1 MTFQDRSKYAK
12 IAGLLHSDSYKLQ
25 HRHVAELAQ
34 TPAGTMLANGATS
47 DGSGVTRM
55 YSNWTNRGSRI
66 AGIDKVVHFGLQA
79 ALVEMKE
86 LWAPF
91 FEADEDEVIELYRER
106 LANFVPADADL
117 SHIRKLHRIGYLPL
131 EFKAVP
137 EGTRVPLRVP
147 SFTIE
152 NTHPDAHWLT
162 NYVETY
168 ISASIWQASTTAT
181 KSHHLRT
188 MLNEWAVATG
198 ATVEDVNFQG
208 HDFSARGMSSPESS
222 ALSGAGHLLNF
233 NGTDSIVAL
242 DWIDQNYGGEYL
254 AASVPATEHS
264 VMCAGAAVLGEREL
278 FSRILDLHPTGIVSV
293 VSDTFDLW
301 KVLTEFLPSMRDKI
315 MARDGKLVI
324 RPDSGNPVDILTG
337 TWKINKDETGD
348 YVISP
353 AGHEISMAHRTKP
366 EEFGVIELLWNEFGG
381 TVNEAG
387 YKVLDSHVGAIYGD
401 SITYERANEIN
412 ERLAAKGFASI
423 NWVAGVGS
431 WTYGGQVSRDTFGSA
446 IKATWIEVDG
456 QGYDLMKDPVTD
468 DGLKKSAKGR
478 LAVHR
483 DEAGELYL
491 IEQATPEQEA
501 ASELK
506 TVWKDGE
513 FVRRQTFADVRE
525 TLANS

>member
-12 IAGLLHSDSYKLQ
+12 IAGLLHTDSYKLD
-25 HRHVAELAQ
+25 HVRVAELAQ

-301 KVLTEFLPSMRDKI
+301 KVLTEFLPSMHDKI

-324 RPDSGNPVDILTG
+324 RPDSGNPVDILCG
-337 TWKINKDETGD
+337 TTDTVGIRLKSEAAKGD
-348 YVISP
+348 YVLRPS
-353 AGHEISMAHRTKP
+353 EK
-366 EEFGVIELLWNEFGG
+366 GVIELLWDEFGG

-387 YKVLDSHVGAIYGD
+387 YKVLDSHVGTIYGD
-401 SITYERANEIN
+401 SITHERANEIN

-423 NWVAGVGS
+423 NWVAGCGS
-431 WTYGGQVSRDTFGSA
+431 FAAQYVTRDTFGSA

-456 QGYDLMKDPVTD
+456 QGYDLQKDPVTD
-468 DGLKKSAKGR
+468 NGLKKSAKGR

>member
-1 MTFQDRSKYAK
+1 MTYQDRTKFAP
-12 IAGLLHSDSYKLQ
+12 IAGLLATDSYKCT
-25 HRHVAELAQ
+25 HRAAYDLAGN
-34 TPAGTMLANGATS
+34 T
-47 DGSGVTRM
+47 TRV

-66 AGIDKVVHFGLQA
+66 AGVDKVVHFGLQA
-79 ALVEMKE
+79 FLEDLKFT
-86 LWAPF
+86 WAPF
-91 FEADEDEVIELYRER
+91 FEADEDEVVALYRER
-106 LANFVPADADL
+106 LANFLPVNFDD
-117 SHIRKLHRIGYLPL
+117 SHIRNLHRLGYLPL

-152 NTHPDAHWLT
+152 NTEPNAFWLT
-162 NYVETY
+162 NYVETI
-168 ISASIWQASTTAT
+168 ISTSIWQASTSAT
-181 KSHHLRT
+181 IAHRNRKL
-188 MLNEWAVATG
+188 LDDWALKTG
-198 ATVEDVNFQG
+198 GTKEDVNFQG
-208 HDFSARGMSSPESS
+208 HDFSTRGMSSPES
-222 ALSGAGHLLNF
+222 AAMSGAGHLLNF
-233 NGTDSIVAL
+233 NGTDSIIAL

-278 FSRILDLHPTGIVSV
+278 FSRILDEYPTGIASV

-301 KVLTEFLPSMRDKI
+301 KVLTEFLPSMHDKI

-324 RPDSGNPVDILTG
+324 RPDSGDPADILCG
-337 TWKINKDETGD
+337 TWRINPDETGD

-353 AGHEISMAHRTKP
+353 NGHEVSMSGRTSP
-366 EEFGVIELLWNEFGG
+366 DEFGVIELLWNEFGG
-381 TVNEAG
+381 TINEKG

-401 SITYERANEIN
+401 SITFDRANEIN

-423 NWVAGVGS
+423 NWVAGWGS
-431 WTYGGQVSRDTFGSA
+431 WTYCGQNTRDTFGSA
-446 IKATWIEVDG
+446 IKATWAEVDG
-456 QGYDLMKDPVTD
+456 VAYDLMKDPITD

-478 LAVHR
+478 LAVQR

-506 TVWKDGE
+506 TIWKDGE
-513 FVRRQTFADVRE
+513 FVRHQTFTEVRE
-525 TLANS
+525 VLANN

>member
-301 KVLTEFLPSMRDKI
+301 KVLTEFLPSMHDKI

-324 RPDSGNPVDILTG
+324 RPDSGNPVDILCG
-337 TWKINKDETGD
+337 TTDTVGIRLKSEAAKGD
-348 YVISP
+348 YVLRPS
-353 AGHEISMAHRTKP
+353 EK
-366 EEFGVIELLWNEFGG
+366 GVIELLWDEFGG

-387 YKVLDSHVGAIYGD
+387 YKVLDSHVGTIYGD
-401 SITYERANEIN
+401 SITHERANEIN

-423 NWVAGVGS
+423 NWVAGCGS
-431 WTYGGQVSRDTFGSA
+431 FAAQYVTRDTFGSA

-456 QGYDLMKDPVTD
+456 QGYDLQKDPVTD
-468 DGLKKSAKGR
+468 NGLKKSAKGR